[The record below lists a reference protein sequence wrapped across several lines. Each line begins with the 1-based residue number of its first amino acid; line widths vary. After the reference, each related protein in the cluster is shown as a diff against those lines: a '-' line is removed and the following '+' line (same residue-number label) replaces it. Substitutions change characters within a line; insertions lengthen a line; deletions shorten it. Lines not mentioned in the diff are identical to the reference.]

1 VRNLSDRQLRN
12 LAASGSVIGI
22 GLFKLA
28 TCGKTVEDTVK
39 AMRYVADLVGVQHVA
54 LGSDWDGSPSVVGAS
69 GLTLL
74 TEAMLK
80 ANFTPEEVAAIM
92 GGNMVRV
99 LRQTLPE
106 Q

>member
-1 VRNLSDRQLRN
+1 LRN
-12 LAASGSVIGI
+12 IAASGSVIGI
-22 GLFKLA
+22 GLFKYA
-28 TCGKTVEDTVK
+28 TCGKTLEDTVK

-54 LGSDWDGSPSVVGAS
+54 LGSDWDGSTAVVDAS

-80 ANFTPEEVAAIM
+80 ANFSPEEVTAIM
-92 GGNMVRV
+92 GGNALRV

-106 Q
+106 